1 MLRLNRWWWALGIGA
16 WVALSLVVLGV
27 VLLIGWYQQSANY
40 PGSIYMGEST
50 MYRFNPLL
58 YIRQDA
64 SYRSSDPFNE
74 VFNWYSSGFEL
85 GPETFAQSGCAL
97 MARSF
102 TDLAVIERQM
112 SVMVCDTPNGRLIFV
127 MRSLSFRVR

>member
-1 MLRLNRWWWALGIGA
+1 MVRTNRWWWL
-16 WVALSLVVLGV
+16 LGV
-27 VLLIGWYQQSANY
+27 VGCVGLAALVLAAVLFVAWYRQSANY
-40 PGSIYMGEST
+40 PGALAMGDST
-50 MYRFNPLL
+50 LYRYNPNVF
-58 YIRQDA
+58 IRQDA
-64 SYRSSDPFNE
+64 SYRSSDPFND
-74 VFNWYSSGFEL
+74 VFNWYSSGFDL

-127 MRSLSFRVR
+127 MRSLSLRWK